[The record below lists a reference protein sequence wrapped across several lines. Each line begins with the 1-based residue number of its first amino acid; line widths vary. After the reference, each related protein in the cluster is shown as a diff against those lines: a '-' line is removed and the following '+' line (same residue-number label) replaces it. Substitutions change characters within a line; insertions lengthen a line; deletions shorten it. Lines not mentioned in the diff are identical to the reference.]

1 MPRFYVSHEIIGNE
15 AVLIDPER
23 HHLVDV
29 YRATVNMTVELF
41 DVEGNQYTAKVVS
54 FNNKEVRLEIL
65 NKIEKK
71 QNSSVE
77 IYLAQSLIKS
87 KNWDFILTKCV
98 ELGVQ
103 GIYPMITQHIAGG
116 RLVAGKEERWEKL
129 IIVAAKQSGHTT
141 FPKIFPI
148 MSFQEVIQ
156 QTQDFS
162 LRLMAHNDPQ
172 VPFLHS
178 FLKQQ
183 TTIPHKVLLM
193 IGPEGGFSD
202 NEVNLAQQNNISS
215 FLLGSYTMRAETA
228 AIAGLSNLN
237 FYWER

>member
-87 KNWDFILTKCV
+87 KNWVTK
-98 ELGVQ
+98 Q
-103 GIYPMITQHIAGG
+103 
-116 RLVAGKEERWEKL
+116 
-129 IIVAAKQSGHTT
+129 
-141 FPKIFPI
+141 
-148 MSFQEVIQ
+148 
-156 QTQDFS
+156 
-162 LRLMAHNDPQ
+162 LR
-172 VPFLHS
+172 
-178 FLKQQ
+178 
-183 TTIPHKVLLM
+183 
-193 IGPEGGFSD
+193 
-202 NEVNLAQQNNISS
+202 
-215 FLLGSYTMRAETA
+215 
-228 AIAGLSNLN
+228 
-237 FYWER
+237 